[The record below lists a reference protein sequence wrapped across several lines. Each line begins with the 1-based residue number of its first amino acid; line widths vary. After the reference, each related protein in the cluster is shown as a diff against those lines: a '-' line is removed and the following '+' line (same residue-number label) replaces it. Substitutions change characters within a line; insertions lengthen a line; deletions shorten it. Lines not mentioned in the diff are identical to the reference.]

1 MQEEEMMKRI
11 GIAVLVVFF
20 STCGFQT
27 LFALAD
33 KTPDELAKET
43 EEACEATAA
52 TKPTPQMIMD
62 KVNQAC
68 ALLQKEGKAGFSKFQ
83 GKDSQFVFAGTYIW
97 IHDMA
102 GVMRMHP
109 IKYKMNGQSLVD
121 FKDSNGKRFFNEMN
135 KVAKEKGSG
144 WVDYMW
150 PKPGVKEP
158 SQKVSF
164 VKLCNVQGE
173 DLVVGCGVYD
183 LPAADVQKLLK

>member
-1 MQEEEMMKRI
+1 MHEEGIMNRFR
-11 GIAVLVVFF
+11 IAVLAVFF
-20 STCGFQT
+20 VTFGFLT
-27 LFALAD
+27 LPALAD

-68 ALLQKEGKAGFSKFQ
+68 ALLQKEGKAGFSKFS
-83 GKDSQFVFAGTYIW
+83 GKGSEFVFAGTYIW

-121 FKDSNGKRFFNEMN
+121 FKDSNGKRFFTEMN
-135 KVAKEKGSG
+135 KVAKEKGAG

-150 PKPGVKEP
+150 PKPGEKEP
-158 SQKVSF
+158 SQKVSY
-164 VKLCNVQGE
+164 VKLCTCSGRRSGYRVRR
-173 DLVVGCGVYD
+173 L
-183 LPAADVQKLLK
+183 

>member
-1 MQEEEMMKRI
+1 MKRI
-11 GIAVLVVFF
+11 GIVVMVVLFVIL
-20 STCGFQT
+20 SFQT
-27 LFALAD
+27 MFAIAD

-43 EEACEATAA
+43 EDACTLTAV
-52 TKPTPQMIMD
+52 TKPTPEMIMD
-62 KVNQAC
+62 KVNKAC
-68 ALLQKEGKAGFSKFQ
+68 VLLQKEGKAGFSKFS
-83 GKDSQFVFAGTYIW
+83 GKDSEFVFAGTYIW

-121 FKDSNGKRFFNEMN
+121 YKDSNGKRFFNEMN

-158 SQKVSF
+158 SQKVSY

-173 DLVVGCGVYD
+173 DFVVGCGVYD
-183 LPAADVQKLLK
+183 LPEAEVKKLLK

>member
-1 MQEEEMMKRI
+1 MYGEDIMKRI
-11 GIAVLVVFF
+11 GIVVLAVFF
-20 STCGFQT
+20 SMLGFQT
-27 LFALAD
+27 LFAQ
-33 KTPDELAKET
+33 TPDELAKET
-43 EEACEATAA
+43 EDACTATAG

-62 KVNQAC
+62 KVNQGC
-68 ALLQKEGKAGFSKFQ
+68 ALLQKEGKAGFSKFS

-135 KVAKEKGSG
+135 KTAKEKGSG

-150 PKPGVKEP
+150 PKPGVKES
-158 SQKVSF
+158 SQKVSY

-173 DLVVGCGVYD
+173 DFVVGCGVYD
-183 LPAADVQKLLK
+183 LPEADVQKLLK